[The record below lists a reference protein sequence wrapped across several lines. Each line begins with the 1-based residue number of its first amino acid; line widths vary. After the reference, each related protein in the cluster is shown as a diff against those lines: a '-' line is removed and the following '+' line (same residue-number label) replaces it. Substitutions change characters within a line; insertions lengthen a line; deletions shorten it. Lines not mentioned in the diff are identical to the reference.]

1 MPGNDDERSLPTAA
15 FGRLFS
21 WRNLMPPTPEQTEL
35 GYHRMWDRAQIKP
48 DKIAPARKITRA
60 IITNRA
66 AYAAVERSTGVPWFM
81 IGALHCRESDMNF
94 ATHLHNGDS
103 LKRRTYHVPAG
114 RPKQGSPPFQWYE
127 SAIDALTMAPHALDK
142 VKAWP
147 VERILYESEKY
158 NGWGYLTRGN
168 SPYLW
173 SWTSEYHGGKYV
185 ADGVYDPRHWDE
197 QPGCVAL
204 LKQLAALE
212 PAVAA
217 RLTQRAAT
225 PPQEVHDR
233 ATKRERLARAGG
245 VASGATGGGSETAK
259 AVMTQPEAALLPPLA
274 AYSLIGV
281 GVAVVLVATAL
292 IVRKRAAILAKWA
305 GAAPVARS

>member
-1 MPGNDDERSLPTAA
+1 
-15 FGRLFS
+15 
-21 WRNLMPPTPEQTEL
+21 MPPTPEQTEL

-48 DKIAPARKITRA
+48 DKIAPAKKVARA
-60 IITNRA
+60 IISNRA
-66 AYAAVERSTGVPWFM
+66 AYEAVERATGVPWFM
-81 IGALHCRESDMNF
+81 IGTLHCRESDMNF

-114 RPKQGSPPFQWYE
+114 RPKRGSPPFKWHE
-127 SAIDALTMAPHALDK
+127 SAIDALTMAPHALDQ
-142 VKAWP
+142 VKGWS

-158 NGWGYLTRGN
+158 NGWGYLRRGN

-185 ADGVYDPRHWDE
+185 ADGVYDPDHWDE
-197 QPGCVAL
+197 QPGCVAMA
-204 LKQLAALE
+204 KELAALE

-217 RLTQRAAT
+217 RLAQREAK

-233 ATKRERLARAGG
+233 ATRRERVARAGG
-245 VASGATGGGSETAK
+245 VASGATGGGNETAK
-259 AVMTQPEAALLPPLA
+259 AVIAQPDKPAPVLLPPLA

-281 GVAVVLVATAL
+281 GVAVVLVATLL

-305 GAAPVARS
+305 GGGAAPAAAPVART

>member
-1 MPGNDDERSLPTAA
+1 
-15 FGRLFS
+15 
-21 WRNLMPPTPEQTEL
+21 
-35 GYHRMWDRAQIKP
+35 
-48 DKIAPARKITRA
+48 
-60 IITNRA
+60 
-66 AYAAVERSTGVPWFM
+66 
-81 IGALHCRESDMNF
+81 
-94 ATHLHNGDS
+94 
-103 LKRRTYHVPAG
+103 
-114 RPKQGSPPFQWYE
+114 
-127 SAIDALTMAPHALDK
+127 MAPHALDK
-142 VKAWP
+142 VKAWS

-158 NGWGYLTRGN
+158 NGWGYLKRGN

-173 SWTSEYHGGKYV
+173 SWTSEYRGGKYV

-225 PPQEVHDR
+225 PPQQVHDQ
-233 ATKRERLARAGG
+233 AAKRERLARA
-245 VASGATGGGSETAK
+245 SGGGSETAK
-259 AVMTQPEAALLPPLA
+259 TVIAPPEAALLPAFA

-281 GVAVVLVATAL
+281 GVAVVLVATAR

-305 GAAPVARS
+305 GAAPAAPVPAGTAAAPSS

>member
-1 MPGNDDERSLPTAA
+1 
-15 FGRLFS
+15 
-21 WRNLMPPTPEQTEL
+21 MPPTPEQTEL
-35 GYHRMWDRAQIKP
+35 GYHRLWDRAQIKP
-48 DKIAPARKITRA
+48 DKIAPARKIARA
-60 IITNRA
+60 IISNRA
-66 AYAAVERSTGVPWFM
+66 AYAAVEHATGVPWFM

-103 LKRRTYHVPAG
+103 LKRRTCHVPAG
-114 RPKQGSPPFQWYE
+114 RPFQWHE
-127 SAIDALTMAPHALDK
+127 SAIDALTMAPHALDQ

-158 NGWGYLTRGN
+158 NGWGYLKRGN

-173 SWTSEYHGGKYV
+173 SWTSEYRGGKYV

-225 PPQEVHDR
+225 PPQQVHDQ
-233 ATKRERLARAGG
+233 ATRRERLARASG
-245 VASGATGGGSETAK
+245 VASGATGGGSESAK
-259 AVMTQPEAALLPPLA
+259 AVIAQPDAALLPAFA

-292 IVRKRAAILAKWA
+292 IVRRRAAIFAKWA
-305 GAAPVARS
+305 GSAAALA

>member
-1 MPGNDDERSLPTAA
+1 
-15 FGRLFS
+15 
-21 WRNLMPPTPEQTEL
+21 MPPTPEQTEL

-48 DKIAPARKITRA
+48 DKIAPARKIARA
-60 IITNRA
+60 IIANRA
-66 AYAAVERSTGVPWFM
+66 AYAAVEHATGVPWFM

-94 ATHLHNGDS
+94 STHLHNGDS

-114 RPKQGSPPFQWYE
+114 RPKQGSPPFQWHE

-142 VKAWP
+142 VKAWS

-158 NGWGYLTRGN
+158 NGWGYLKRGN

-217 RLTQRAAT
+217 RLTHRAAT
-225 PPQEVHDR
+225 PPNEVNEQ
-233 ATKRERLARAGG
+233 ATKRERLARASG

-259 AVMTQPEAALLPPLA
+259 AVIAQPEAVLLPPLA

-281 GVAVVLVATAL
+281 GVAVMLVATAL

-305 GAAPVARS
+305 GGAPAAIAATVAST

>member
-1 MPGNDDERSLPTAA
+1 
-15 FGRLFS
+15 
-21 WRNLMPPTPEQTEL
+21 MPPTPEQTEL

-48 DKIAPARKITRA
+48 DKIAPARKIARA
-60 IITNRA
+60 IISNRA
-66 AYAAVERSTGVPWFM
+66 AYEAVEHATGVPWFM
-81 IGALHCRESDMNF
+81 IGALHCRESDMSF

-114 RPKQGSPPFQWYE
+114 RPKQGSPPFRWHE
-127 SAIDALTMAPHALDK
+127 SAIDALTMAPHALDQ

-158 NGWGYLTRGN
+158 NGWGYLKRGN

-173 SWTSEYHGGKYV
+173 SWTSEYRGGKYV

-225 PPQEVHDR
+225 PPQQVHDQ
-233 ATKRERLARAGG
+233 ATKRERLARASGL
-245 VASGATGGGSETAK
+245 ASGATGGGSESAK
-259 AVMTQPEAALLPPLA
+259 AVIAQPDKPPLLPAFA

-281 GVAVVLVATAL
+281 GVAVVLVATAR
-292 IVRKRAAILAKWA
+292 IVRKRTAILAKWA
-305 GAAPVARS
+305 GGAAPAATAAPVAST